1 LIDFFQQNFSKC
13 DVFIEVI
20 GVSFLSFAESSILGR
35 VSRCFACLG
44 TAGYRNRPIVI
55 SQRYSKAERRSGR
68 SGPKLFSGLREA
80 TAGVLLSKINA
91 VLRFHL
97 SQCA

>member
-13 DVFIEVI
+13 DVFIEI
-20 GVSFLSFAESSILGR
+20 INVSFPSFAGLSILGR
-35 VSRCFACLG
+35 VSRYFAYLG

-55 SQRYSKAERRSGR
+55 FQRYFKAGRRSGR
-68 SGPKLFSGLREA
+68 FGPKLSSGLREA
-80 TAGVLLSKINA
+80 TAGGLLSKINA
-91 VLRFHL
+91 ILRFHL